1 VFEIAASVNISGTS
15 PPVDVQNL
23 SNQPTQWYHANLSVF
38 RSLPD
43 VWAIHQ
49 LFPVVPIHKLN
60 EPPTIKGAFA
70 DLTCDS
76 DGKVDWFVS
85 SAEKGKPQTFLPLHR
100 PSGDSPYLIGA
111 FLTGAYQESMGS
123 VGHNLFGSPARV
135 NVRRTET
142 VEGTEKDEKHD
153 DEQASSSQ
161 NGSFTFATQEF
172 VVDVRAGD
180 TNADALCDAGI
191 DADELLDWV
200 NSGSDDDSL
209 TETFTDMLSGSTYL
223 EQ

>member
-1 VFEIAASVNISGTS
+1 
-15 PPVDVQNL
+15 
-23 SNQPTQWYHANLSVF
+23 
-38 RSLPD
+38 
-43 VWAIHQ
+43 
-49 LFPVVPIHKLN
+49 
-60 EPPTIKGAFA
+60 
-70 DLTCDS
+70 
-76 DGKVDWFVS
+76 
-85 SAEKGKPQTFLPLHR
+85 
-100 PSGDSPYLIGA
+100 
-111 FLTGAYQESMGS
+111 MGS

-142 VEGTEKDEKHD
+142 VEGTEKDEEHD